1 MKRSKCI
8 KNKNLTIINDSN
20 TIILVRLFIFV
31 KKLSK
36 ELKTNT

>member
-1 MKRSKCI
+1 MKRSKYI
-8 KNKNLTIINDSN
+8 KNKKLTIINDSN
-20 TIILVRLFIFV
+20 TIIFGKIFIFV